1 MLGFW
6 LCGLPGF
13 GGTAQAQPAPR
24 AVDLFPL
31 DGISYAYD
39 VNNSGQVVGV
49 SVSGPPSVWHYG
61 DVAVIDAP
69 QGVSSASAINAS
81 GQVAV
86 TFNDGSAGRWKN
98 GVVEFVVPPAFPPQS
113 PIDLDRA
120 RSAWGINDSGHLV
133 GTARTYLQEHPEP
146 GAPPVTA
153 DHAYVSLNGGITDLG
168 VLPGGVFPY
177 QHHSSAE
184 DINNLGQIVGWS
196 ESYTPPAPSYL
207 RPRHATLFVGGAPI
221 DLGTLGGVESAALA
235 INNAGEIVGYSM
247 NAANEWRAF
256 SYAGGVMT
264 QIPIP
269 GLSPMAAATA
279 RDINDAGD
287 IVGGVQDSNYPYLER
302 AFARIDGQTYDL
314 NQLAAG
320 LLAVGDGPGFVNFN
334 VATAINDLRQIAG
347 YGTYR
352 EVAGQTPTF
361 KGFLLDLDAG
371 PPEFKVHDSNRFG
384 GAASPMAG
392 VTVTFIAGEQGIVAS
407 AVTDATGAF
416 SLDGMNVEPM
426 DLHDI
431 QLVKGDWKRTYQAVR
446 PQQVLDGTLRLV
458 LPVLLQEKLAAE
470 LVKLRD
476 TGLVVLDY
484 DIERAQ
490 SLAALRNR
498 LFPEDHAAHQQ
509 HDQALARMLA
519 ATESMSRI
527 YAVVEPLA
535 KDAGKLLADNLVA
548 FLAVKEASAQV
559 GAAVAAEMAA
569 STLSERV
576 QMFAFNTMVA
586 GLKHTTDV
594 AQKALVQGSQAMLP
608 PWAAEL
614 VNQSSAS
621 IIATALGVVASGE
634 WQSAKGEGRKKLL
647 ENLAKLLGEQVAGR
661 IIASAHVAQT
671 QQDFDLAE
679 VRARGQQGSGTVAEA
694 YAAALAQAI
703 EAEEKADL
711 VMAQSSLID
720 KTATEFGYVADY
732 ADAAGKVPGAQ
743 VAAMMSRLIKVL
755 NLGLVVKAVTDDFTT
770 LGDIT
775 FEDTPSAAERAF
787 FPGGMGTPA
796 PAPEMAAEVPQA
808 IASSGEASED
818 PPAAPLPPGFAAELA
833 AFRAA
838 VVASDAG
845 AALTAG
851 ENMLA
856 LNTTVEQQMEAAL
869 LQARSRALSASP
881 VPPALADAYGDLQ
894 DAVLTLRAALAE
906 LYPAMAGYIVPQLA
920 DPGMTPAALLAL
932 LDAAA
937 AAITAFDNADAAAQA
952 AGSGITAPAL
962 VVTLSHG
969 LIGTP
974 DAGKTQPGP
983 ASLRATILNAG
994 GVAAEGFVVT
1004 LALEPPAGAV
1014 PSFSLTTAAAAT
1026 VGTLAPGQSVDIT
1039 WNGIATDVSANG
1051 IGCVA
1056 AYAITIQTSGARAE
1070 GAGGGFEVRSAQS
1083 SFADWIAGFS
1093 GLGTETGFAEDP
1105 DRDGISSGLE
1115 KFFGSHPGSTS
1126 GLGLRLHSG
1135 PGLPILEHTCSAD
1148 YGRDV
1153 TASYEWSPDLANW
1166 HPSGTTAG
1174 GVRVALEPEVVA
1186 GAGTGLKTIQ
1196 IVPQITGSAERLF
1209 YRVNVTPNPPVPPDP
1224 APTAP
1229 QITTPPVGLNVNEGQ
1244 PATFSVTVTG
1254 TGPILYQWRK
1264 DGVDIVGAIDRTYQ
1278 IPSSQ
1283 SSHAGIYTVRIVA
1296 PGGQLTSPGA
1306 ELTVNSG
1313 GGGA

>member
-1 MLGFW
+1 
-6 LCGLPGF
+6 
-13 GGTAQAQPAPR
+13 
-24 AVDLFPL
+24 
-31 DGISYAYD
+31 
-39 VNNSGQVVGV
+39 
-49 SVSGPPSVWHYG
+49 
-61 DVAVIDAP
+61 
-69 QGVSSASAINAS
+69 
-81 GQVAV
+81 
-86 TFNDGSAGRWKN
+86 
-98 GVVEFVVPPAFPPQS
+98 
-113 PIDLDRA
+113 
-120 RSAWGINDSGHLV
+120 
-133 GTARTYLQEHPEP
+133 
-146 GAPPVTA
+146 
-153 DHAYVSLNGGITDLG
+153 
-168 VLPGGVFPY
+168 
-177 QHHSSAE
+177 
-184 DINNLGQIVGWS
+184 
-196 ESYTPPAPSYL
+196 
-207 RPRHATLFVGGAPI
+207 
-221 DLGTLGGVESAALA
+221 
-235 INNAGEIVGYSM
+235 M
-247 NAANEWRAF
+247 NAANEWCAF

-269 GLSPMAAATA
+269 GLTPMAAATA
-279 RDINDAGD
+279 RDINDEGD
-287 IVGGVQDSNYPYLER
+287 IVGDFYGSASYSGAS

-320 LLAVGDGPGFVNFN
+320 FLAVGDGPGFVHLD
-334 VATAINDLRQIAG
+334 VAHAINDLRQIAG

-352 EVAGQTPTF
+352 EVAGQTPTY

-703 EAEEKADL
+703 EAEE
-711 VMAQSSLID
+711 
-720 KTATEFGYVADY
+720 
-732 ADAAGKVPGAQ
+732 
-743 VAAMMSRLIKVL
+743 
-755 NLGLVVKAVTDDFTT
+755 
-770 LGDIT
+770 
-775 FEDTPSAAERAF
+775 
-787 FPGGMGTPA
+787 
-796 PAPEMAAEVPQA
+796 
-808 IASSGEASED
+808 
-818 PPAAPLPPGFAAELA
+818 
-833 AFRAA
+833 
-838 VVASDAG
+838 
-845 AALTAG
+845 
-851 ENMLA
+851 
-856 LNTTVEQQMEAAL
+856 
-869 LQARSRALSASP
+869 
-881 VPPALADAYGDLQ
+881 
-894 DAVLTLRAALAE
+894 
-906 LYPAMAGYIVPQLA
+906 
-920 DPGMTPAALLAL
+920 
-932 LDAAA
+932 
-937 AAITAFDNADAAAQA
+937 
-952 AGSGITAPAL
+952 
-962 VVTLSHG
+962 
-969 LIGTP
+969 
-974 DAGKTQPGP
+974 
-983 ASLRATILNAG
+983 
-994 GVAAEGFVVT
+994 
-1004 LALEPPAGAV
+1004 
-1014 PSFSLTTAAAAT
+1014 
-1026 VGTLAPGQSVDIT
+1026 
-1039 WNGIATDVSANG
+1039 
-1051 IGCVA
+1051 
-1056 AYAITIQTSGARAE
+1056 
-1070 GAGGGFEVRSAQS
+1070 
-1083 SFADWIAGFS
+1083 
-1093 GLGTETGFAEDP
+1093 
-1105 DRDGISSGLE
+1105 
-1115 KFFGSHPGSTS
+1115 
-1126 GLGLRLHSG
+1126 
-1135 PGLPILEHTCSAD
+1135 
-1148 YGRDV
+1148 
-1153 TASYEWSPDLANW
+1153 
-1166 HPSGTTAG
+1166 
-1174 GVRVALEPEVVA
+1174 
-1186 GAGTGLKTIQ
+1186 
-1196 IVPQITGSAERLF
+1196 
-1209 YRVNVTPNPPVPPDP
+1209 
-1224 APTAP
+1224 
-1229 QITTPPVGLNVNEGQ
+1229 
-1244 PATFSVTVTG
+1244 
-1254 TGPILYQWRK
+1254 
-1264 DGVDIVGAIDRTYQ
+1264 
-1278 IPSSQ
+1278 
-1283 SSHAGIYTVRIVA
+1283 
-1296 PGGQLTSPGA
+1296 
-1306 ELTVNSG
+1306 
-1313 GGGA
+1313 